1 MSTYK
6 NSEYI
11 IWTDDNG
18 QYWLRIRRTGEQTP
32 ISNEIAQAIWA
43 EMKYEETYQKKV
55 TFIDS
60 EGHRRSRLL
69 SLDAINSENSERSII
84 RNEQW
89 IGIRENGFE
98 KVDADILEERLLKKL
113 TKRQRQVYQLIVKD
127 GHTLSECADIC
138 GISATAVSHLLEKI
152 ARKYVKFSEG
162 G

>member
-11 IWTDDNG
+11 LWTDDNG

-32 ISNEIAQAIWA
+32 ISNEIAQAIWS
-43 EMKYEETYQKKV
+43 EMKCEETYQKKV

-98 KVDADILEERLLKKL
+98 KVDADMLEERLLKKVDSKAASGL
-113 TKRQRQVYQLIVKD
+113 SAHRQGWAQPVGMRGSLWYF
-127 GHTLSECADIC
+127 GNC
-138 GISATAVSHLLEKI
+138 
-152 ARKYVKFSEG
+152 RFSST
-162 G
+162 